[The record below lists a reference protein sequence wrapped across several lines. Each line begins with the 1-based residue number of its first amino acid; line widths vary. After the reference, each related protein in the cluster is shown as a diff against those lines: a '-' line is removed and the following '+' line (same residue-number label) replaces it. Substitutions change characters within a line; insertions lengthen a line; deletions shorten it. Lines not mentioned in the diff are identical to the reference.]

1 MKRILIVFFS
11 FFLLLAIG
19 GVYFYLNLKPISSE
33 KAVVTVVIPK
43 GLSALQVGT
52 KLQKA
57 NLIKSP
63 LVFKIYVQLV
73 GKQTKLFAGEFNLSP
88 NLSIPKIVERLT
100 HGPEEVWVTVPEGLR
115 REEIMEKFVAGLEIK
130 EMEKELFRKEFLTA
144 SSGKEGYLF
153 PDTYLFP
160 KNASASAVVKM
171 MLNTFDKRVD
181 DKVKN
186 DIASSDYDLSQVV
199 TMASLVE
206 RESRGNAERPVVA
219 GILYSRIKLG
229 MPLQV
234 DASVQ
239 YVLANLRCK
248 ATTIGCQWWPTI
260 LLGDRQ
266 FSSPF
271 NTYKV
276 KGLPPAPICNPGL
289 SSIKAAVYPED
300 SNYLYYL
307 HDTKGVIHYAKT
319 LEEHNLNV
327 GKYIGK

>member
-11 FFLLLAIG
+11 IFFLLAAISAF
-19 GVYFYLNLKPISSE
+19 FYTNLKPVSSD
-33 KAVVTVVIPK
+33 KTTVAVIIPK
-43 GLSALQVGT
+43 GLSALEVGA

-57 NLIKSP
+57 GLIKSP
-63 LVFKIYVQLV
+63 LVFKIYVQLI

-88 NLSIPKIVERLT
+88 DLSVPQIIERLT

-115 REEIMEKFVAGLEIK
+115 REEIMEKFVAGLNFK
-130 EMEKELFRKEFLTA
+130 EAEKETFRKEFLVA

-160 KNASASAVVKM
+160 KTASASAVVKV
-171 MLNTFDKRVD
+171 MLNTFDKRID
-181 DKVKN
+181 EKIKK
-186 DIASSDYDLSQVV
+186 DIAGSDYDLDQVM
-199 TMASLVE
+199 TMASLIE

-219 GILYSRIKLG
+219 GILYRRIRLG

-248 ATTIGCQWWPTI
+248 ATTLDCQWWPTI

-266 FSSPF
+266 FNSPY

-289 SSIKAAVYPED
+289 SSIKAAVYPEESD
-300 SNYLYYL
+300 YLYYL
-307 HDTKGVIHYAKT
+307 HDSKGIIHYAET
-319 LEEHNLNV
+319 LDGHNINI